1 MQKVIKITHILNNML
16 KSKVFNNVF
25 FLIRTLKSKKL
36 TLIDYFYEVCNTF
49 FRYSIIT
56 RTNVPVFSF

>member
-1 MQKVIKITHILNNML
+1 MQKVIKITHILNKML

-36 TLIDYFYEVCNTF
+36 TLIDYFYNNTF
-49 FRYSIIT
+49 VILFLDI
-56 RTNVPVFSF
+56 